1 MLQHITHERTMPH
14 PPGSGAPVLRRGL
27 HDMAPAP
34 IGVRGDGS
42 LVMVPIPYVYTIN
55 LQLNETRFV

>member
-1 MLQHITHERTMPH
+1 MPH
-14 PPGSGAPVLRRGL
+14 PPGSGAPVLRRRL
-27 HDMAPAP
+27 RDMAPAS
-34 IGVRGDGS
+34 IGVRVGRRGDGS